1 MKKRAVYPGTFDPV
15 TNGHL
20 DIIERGLVIFEELI
34 VAVAENPHKHP
45 IFTPAERVEL
55 ISKALGKRKGLIVE
69 SFGGLLIS
77 YVKGRG
83 ANVIVR
89 GVRAISDFEYE
100 FQMALMNRKMDSEIE
115 TVFMMPNEAY
125 SYLSSKLVK
134 EVVALGGKAT
144 GLVPPLVEKKLR
156 ERLSLLEVKRRGA
169 TL

>member
-1 MKKRAVYPGTFDPV
+1 MKSTAVYPGTFDPV
-15 TNGHL
+15 TNGHI

-34 VAVAENPHKHP
+34 VAVAGNPHKNP
-45 IFTPAERVEL
+45 VFTPAERVDL
-55 ISKALGKRKGLIVE
+55 ITKAMGKRKGLVVE

-89 GVRAISDFEYE
+89 GIRAVSDFEYE

-115 TVFMMPNEAY
+115 TVFMMPSEAY

-144 GLVPPLVEKKLR
+144 GLVPPLVEKRLR
-156 ERLSLLEVKRRGA
+156 ERLSLLEIKKRGVSI
-169 TL
+169 